1 MLPYVGWRRRQMGAP
16 TDRHRARPGVGDSS
30 PLLCVPQ
37 TEGHQRGVGSRGF
50 NAAMALLPLPKL
62 LLPPTVRRPDH
73 RPVVFSYGTP
83 MRRIV
88 EAESDP
94 TVASTTRTPGRKVS
108 ALVRGLLGAVR
119 EAVPTELLMTC
130 SSSASLVRISRVQ
143 SRTQNLAYRMMLNQ
157 ADLMGTHESPFS
169 PEEQFMYDPSEED
182 KNANAYCS
190 LQPIGLD
197 AADHVTSSLQHMDP
211 LMVPS
216 SRQPYEGD
224 TFPTEMLDLGGSRW
238 QSLSI
243 QHWQSQEVLDWLE
256 AWASHNGLE
265 IVDED
270 INMIAFASLTGEHLC
285 RMSLDD
291 FRAHAPSYGHRLYD
305 EVQRLLGNS
314 AAASRNG
321 MGMPDAYYEPDKYA
335 FHPRYFDTLEIQN
348 SSPGSENALAS
359 ASLRLL
365 CLPVT
370 SSGSPG
376 LAESDSASTSS
387 SLSTVNE
394 RTENLFPY
402 MPHDTRILA
411 KQMPPPMPM
420 MGKKKGRRG
429 RPPIKEAKV
438 RSRAGKGM
446 GKLWEFIRD
455 LLLNPSTNPS
465 LIRWERREDGIFK
478 FVQSDKV
485 AKMWGDRKQNPRMT
499 YEKLSRAMRYYYKSQ
514 VLLPVFGRR
523 LVYKFGPNAT
533 GWRP

>member
-1 MLPYVGWRRRQMGAP
+1 MASGALAAGPMLGLAESGHMAQNMTPPPQQQQQQQQQQALHQYSHAASLGLITQQQM
-16 TDRHRARPGVGDSS
+16 
-30 PLLCVPQ
+30 Q
-37 TEGHQRGVGSRGF
+37 QQQQQQQQQ
-50 NAAMALLPLPKL
+50 AAHLQQQQQQAAQMAEAQQQQQQLAAGYHLG
-62 LLPPTVRRPDH
+62 
-73 RPVVFSYGTP
+73 SYG
-83 MRRIV
+83 
-88 EAESDP
+88 
-94 TVASTTRTPGRKVS
+94 GYN
-108 ALVRGLLGAVR
+108 GY
-119 EAVPTELLMTC
+119 
-130 SSSASLVRISRVQ
+130 RVQ

-348 SSPGSENALAS
+348 SSPGSEN
-359 ASLRLL
+359 
-365 CLPVT
+365 VT

-499 YEKLSRAMRYYYKSQ
+499 YEKLSRAMRTYYSKQ
-514 VLLPVFGRR
+514 ILEPVPKCQGLPKK
-523 LVYKFGPNAT
+523 LVYKFGPRSS
-533 GWRP
+533 GWRDKVDGTQPLRTHNPCLFTH

>member
-1 MLPYVGWRRRQMGAP
+1 MQDSGSDLP
-16 TDRHRARPGVGDSS
+16 SF
-30 PLLCVPQ
+30 Q
-37 TEGHQRGVGSRGF
+37 TF
-50 NAAMALLPLPKL
+50 
-62 LLPPTVRRPDH
+62 
-73 RPVVFSYGTP
+73 
-83 MRRIV
+83 
-88 EAESDP
+88 
-94 TVASTTRTPGRKVS
+94 
-108 ALVRGLLGAVR
+108 
-119 EAVPTELLMTC
+119 
-130 SSSASLVRISRVQ
+130 RVQ

-157 ADLMGTHESPFS
+157 TDLMGTHESPFS
-169 PEEQFMYDPSEED
+169 PDEQFMYDPTEED
-182 KNANAYCS
+182 KNAYCN

-197 AADHVTSSLQHMDP
+197 TADHVTPSLQHMD
-211 LMVPS
+211 LMAPS
-216 SRQPYEGD
+216 RPIPFEGD
-224 TFPTEMLDLGGSRW
+224 PFPTDVLDLGESRW
-238 QSLSI
+238 QSLPI
-243 QHWQSQEVLDWLE
+243 QHWQTQDVLDWLL
-256 AWASHNGLE
+256 AWTNHNQIELMDDE
-265 IVDED
+265 IS
-270 INMIAFASLTGEHLC
+270 MSAFTSFTGDQLC
-285 RMSLDD
+285 RMSLDE
-291 FRAHAPSYGHRLYD
+291 FRACAPSYGHRLYE
-305 EVQRLLGNS
+305 EVQRHLGNS
-314 AAASRNG
+314 SAAAVAAGRSV
-321 MGMPDAYYEPDKYA
+321 MGMSEAYFEPEKYA
-335 FHPRYFDTLEIQN
+335 SYPRYFDTLEIQN
-348 SSPGSENALAS
+348 SSPGSEN
-359 ASLRLL
+359 
-365 CLPVT
+365 VT

-376 LAESDSASTSS
+376 LAESDSGSTSS

-411 KQMPPPMPM
+411 KQMPPPMPL

>member
-348 SSPGSENALAS
+348 SSPGSEN
-359 ASLRLL
+359 
-365 CLPVT
+365 VT

-411 KQMPPPMPM
+411 KQ
-420 MGKKKGRRG
+420 
-429 RPPIKEAKV
+429 
-438 RSRAGKGM
+438 SKGM